1 MVFYRFLPVN
11 CYMPRYDYKCL
22 ECDKVFEVEQKMT
35 DDPLE
40 ECLCEN
46 EQFLVKR
53 LPSIPKLVINT
64 PGSMSDK
71 YLRKELDID

>member
-1 MVFYRFLPVN
+1 
-11 CYMPRYDYKCL
+11 MPKYDYKCL

-40 ECLCEN
+40 LCLCKD

-53 LPSIPKLVINT
+53 VISNPTLVINS
-64 PGSMSDK
+64 PASMSDTA
-71 YLRKELDID
+71 LRKELDID

>member
-1 MVFYRFLPVN
+1 
-11 CYMPRYDYKCL
+11 MPKYDYKCL

-40 ECLCEN
+40 LCLCKD

-53 LPSIPKLVINT
+53 VISKPTLVINS
-64 PGSMSDK
+64 PASMSDTA
-71 YLRKELDID
+71 LRKELDIDQYV